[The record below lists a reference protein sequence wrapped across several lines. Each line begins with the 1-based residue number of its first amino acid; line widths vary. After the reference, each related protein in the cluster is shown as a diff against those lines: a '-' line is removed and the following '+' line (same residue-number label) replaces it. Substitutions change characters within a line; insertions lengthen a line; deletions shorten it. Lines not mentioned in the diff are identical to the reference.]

1 MRISD
6 YPFTQEAA
14 DQVRKA
20 NFSLEF
26 LFDKASF
33 EPARNRAIER
43 VLGAIKGD
51 ISDKRPGTDAEN
63 LIELLSYP
71 LSRLIVS
78 CLHDDALIRRYAL
91 AEAKLAQK
99 RMRREKGDIIP
110 IANDL
115 GLNPLNPNEPFKM
128 HFSEYIRAAHP
139 LRSPKWKLVNRD
151 LKAGYLTVTRE
162 ELMRLMEE
170 LVRNRITGSLPVPL
184 DADICRKLDEYI
196 IQLRSE
202 LDKIRAKQNLN
213 LIKVD
218 KEAFPPCIKALL
230 DQVSEGQ
237 NLAHTARFALTSFL
251 LQINMSPDQIVDLF
265 NNSPDFDAERTRYQ
279 VEHISGS
286 SGTMYKPPSCST
298 MMTYGNCSFKDDL
311 CKKIAHPLGY
321 YQRRIKFRQ

>member
-14 DQVRKA
+14 NQVRVA
-20 NFSLEF
+20 SFSLDS
-26 LFDKASF
+26 LLDKAFF
-33 EPARNRAIER
+33 EPVRYRANER
-43 VLGAIKGD
+43 VLGAIKGE
-51 ISDKRPGTDAEN
+51 IPDKRPLNDAEN
-63 LIELLSYP
+63 IIELLSYP

-78 CLHDDALIRRYAL
+78 CLHNDALIRRYAL

-99 RMRREKGDIIP
+99 RMQRDKGDLTP

-115 GLNPLNPNEPFKM
+115 GLYPLNSNEPFKM
-128 HFSEYIRAAHP
+128 HFVEYIRAAHL

-162 ELMRLMEE
+162 ELMRLIEE
-170 LVRNRITGSLPVPL
+170 LVRSRIIKSLPVSV

-196 IQLRSE
+196 IPLQSE
-202 LDKIRAKQNLN
+202 LDKIRTKQNLK
-213 LIKVD
+213 LIKID

-230 DQVSEGQ
+230 AQVSEGQ

-251 LQINMSPDQIVDLF
+251 LHINMSPDQIVALF
-265 NNSPDFDAERTRYQ
+265 NNSPDFDEERTRYQ
-279 VEHISGS
+279 VEHIFGS

-298 MMTYGNCSFKDDL
+298 MMTYGNCSFRDEL
-311 CKKIAHPLGY
+311 CKKIGHPLGY
-321 YQRRIKFRQ
+321 YQKMVNFGQ